1 MKQLEA
7 IKNANTVVIKLGTS
21 TLTHSTGMLNL
32 RRIEALV
39 QSICDLQNSGKKMIL
54 VSSGAV
60 SAGLAKIGF
69 LTRPDKIEEKQAAAA
84 VGQCELMNMYDRLFS
99 GYGHKV
105 AQMLLTRDA
114 VEREA
119 MRHNAEGTFRVLLEM
134 GCIPIVNENDS
145 VSFEELKFGGN
156 DTLSAY
162 VARLAKADLLIN
174 MSDVDGL
181 FDSDP
186 RNNPD
191 AKLIERVEKID
202 GELYKIAGGS
212 GTQRGTGGMHAK
224 LTAATI
230 AVNAGIPMLI
240 VNGTK
245 QNMLYHI
252 FEGNFRGT
260 YFPISCACKTC
271 L

>member
-1 MKQLEA
+1 MDH
-7 IKNANTVVIKLGTS
+7 IKDAKVVVLKVGTS
-21 TLTHSTGMLNL
+21 TLTHATGMLNI

-39 QSICDLQNSGKKMIL
+39 KAICDLQNSGKKMIL

-84 VGQCELMNMYDRLFS
+84 VGQCELMNMYDRIFS
-99 GYGHKV
+99 SYGHKV

-119 MRHNAEGTFRVLLEM
+119 MRHNAVGTFRVLLEM
-134 GCIPIVNENDS
+134 GCIPIINENDS
-145 VSFEELKFGGN
+145 ISFEELKFGGN

-162 VARLAKADLLIN
+162 VAKLTNADLLIN

-181 FDSDP
+181 YDSDP
-186 RNNPD
+186 RTNEH
-191 AKLIERVEKID
+191 AKLIERVDKID
-202 GELYKIAGGS
+202 NFILKSASGS
-212 GTQRGTGGMHAK
+212 GTLRGTGGMQAK

-230 AVNAGIPMLI
+230 ATNAGIPMLI

-245 QNMLYHI
+245 HDILYDI
-252 FEGNFRGT
+252 FEGHARGT
-260 YFPISCACKTC
+260 YFAAQD